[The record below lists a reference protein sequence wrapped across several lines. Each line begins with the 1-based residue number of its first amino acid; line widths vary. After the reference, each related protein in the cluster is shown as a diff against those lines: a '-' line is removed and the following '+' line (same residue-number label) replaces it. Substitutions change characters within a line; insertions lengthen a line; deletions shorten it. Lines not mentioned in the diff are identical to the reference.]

1 MWDTWARSLGWKDP
15 LEKGMATHSIFLP
28 GEFHGLYSSWGRK
41 ELDTTEQLS
50 LSCIYIHVCMCY
62 MYVYH
67 LYVYYVYTY
76 VCYVYV
82 YHVCYDYTYVCVYV

>member
-50 LSCIYIHVCMCY
+50 LSCIYIHVYMCY